1 MELLEIARQLRK
13 DVSRL
18 HFAAPVALVYNPLDY
33 AWAVHREYLQ
43 RYGTG
48 HPTVILVGMNPG
60 PFGMVQ
66 TGVPFGDVLMVRD
79 WLKLQGP
86 VEKPPRELPQRPVL
100 GFDCRRR
107 EVSGQR
113 LWGWAQN
120 SFGTPEH
127 FFSRYFVA
135 NYCPLCFLEAG
146 GRNRTPDRLPAAERA
161 ALLAACDRA
170 LGSTVD
176 HLRPEFVIG
185 VGRFAAARVA
195 AATDGSSV
203 RIGGAPHPSPANPAA
218 NRGWEREFTAAL
230 RAIGIAPA

>member
-1 MELLEIARQLRK
+1 MDLVEIALQLRE

-33 AWAVHREYLQ
+33 AWAVYRQYLQ

-48 HPTVILVGMNPG
+48 RPEVILVGMNPG

-66 TGVPFGDVLMVRD
+66 TGVPFGDVVMVRD
-79 WLKLQGP
+79 WLKLEGP
-86 VEKPPRELPQRPVL
+86 VGKPQREHPERPVQ

-113 LWGWAQN
+113 LWGWAQ
-120 SFGTPEH
+120 STFGTPEH

-161 ALLAACDRA
+161 PLLAACDRA
-170 LGSTVD
+170 LRRTVE

-185 VGRFAAARVA
+185 VGQFAAARVA
-195 AATDGSSV
+195 VAAGNMSV
-203 RIGGAPHPSPANPAA
+203 SIGGVPHPSPANPAA
-218 NRGWEREFTAAL
+218 NRGWEQKLDATL
-230 RAIGIAPA
+230 RALGITPA

>member
-1 MELLEIARQLRK
+1 MHLVEIARQLRG

-18 HFAAPVALVYNPLDY
+18 HFSAPVALVYNPLDY
-33 AWAVHREYLQ
+33 AWAVHREYLK

-48 HPTVILVGMNPG
+48 RPTVILVGMNPG

-79 WLKLQGP
+79 WLKLVGP
-86 VEKPPRELPQRPVL
+86 VRKPQREHPQRPVQ

-107 EVSGQR
+107 EISGQR
-113 LWGWAQN
+113 LWGWAQRT
-120 SFGTPEH
+120 FGTPEQ

-161 ALLAACDRA
+161 PLFAACDRA
-170 LGSTVD
+170 LRRTVEC
-176 HLRPEFVIG
+176 LSPRFVIG
-185 VGRFAAARVA
+185 VGRFAASRA
-195 AATDGSSV
+195 AAAAGDLSV
-203 RIGGAPHPSPANPAA
+203 RIGGVPHPSPANPAA
-218 NRGWEREFTAAL
+218 NRGWEQELDAAL
-230 RAIGIAPA
+230 RALGILPG